1 MTQDNTSNASIES
14 LLDTQL
20 DDIADLPEFVPFPP
34 GLHQCTLNFT
44 SKKIGTHPAIE
55 IKLTMIETVEL
66 SDPSAAPPAKGATT
80 NVSYMLDNEYGAG
93 AFKKVAKAL
102 QAHFSDATSIGAII
116 KEAEGCT
123 ANVVTKLREGKK
135 GTTSEGRQYA
145 DIVDLQVA

>member
-1 MTQDNTSNASIES
+1 MTQDNSTVDINS

-34 GLHQCTLNFT
+34 GLHQCVLNFT
-44 SKKIGTHPAIE
+44 SKKIGAHPAIE
-55 IKLTMIETVEL
+55 IKLTMVETIEL
-66 SDPSAAPPAKGATT
+66 ADPSATPPAKGATT

-93 AFKKVAKAL
+93 AFKKVAKSL
-102 QAHFSDATSIGAII
+102 QAHFTDATSIGAII

-135 GTTSEGRQYA
+135 GTTSEGKVYA